1 MMPVVIC
8 HSERSE
14 EESLI
19 ICSADVPRVNQRCFA
34 LLNLTMRYAV
44 RFFS

>member
-1 MMPVVIC
+1 MTSVVIC
-8 HSERSE
+8 HSEPG

-19 ICSADVPRVNQRCFA
+19 ICSADVPRVSQRGFA
-34 LLNLTMRYAV
+34 LLNMTMAYAV